1 MKDWGNE
8 VSEDDLTKVRD
19 VRALSKMDSLEV
31 YSDGASRGNPG
42 PAAIAFMILSE
53 DRKMLKRYSKRVG
66 VRTNNQAEYEALIS
80 ALEFASTLPD
90 QQAVC
95 YIDSELVVKQLN
107 GEYRVRNQKLKIL
120 WQKVNALRQRFKR
133 ISFKHV
139 SRTNRYIQEVDQL
152 ANEALG

>member
-1 MKDWGNE
+1 MKDYGNE
-8 VSEDDLTKVRD
+8 VSEDDLIKSRD

-42 PAAIAFMILSE
+42 PAAIAFMVLSE
-53 DRKMLKRYSKRVG
+53 DRKTLKRYSKCVG

-80 ALEFASTLPD
+80 ALEFASTLSD

-107 GEYRVRNQKLKIL
+107 GEYRVRNQKLKVL
-120 WQKVNALRQRFKR
+120 WRKVNALKQRFKR

>member
-120 WQKVNALRQRFKR
+120 WQKVNAFKQRFKR